1 MLQNKRVSLTEMLF
15 NKRHLHQLN
24 KRSHID
30 DEIYDR
36 WHPNN
41 NNNNKN
47 PSYRQRLI
55 NNNNNNMSRHS
66 HLNESFIDLDVTTT
80 ISLNHLET
88 TNNNLNTDLV
98 FFYWLGKDYCN
109 AYREDIK
116 ECHIHD
122 KDQFERTEVPRM
134 PWRDQGMV
142 VVGESA
148 RDLARHFIQRWNHC
162 KVEFSS

>member
-41 NNNNKN
+41 NTINNKN
-47 PSYRQRLI
+47 PSYRQRHP
-55 NNNNNNMSRHS
+55 NNNMSRHS
-66 HLNESFIDLDVTTT
+66 HLNESFIDLDETTT
-80 ISLNHLET
+80 ISLNHLEIT
-88 TNNNLNTDLV
+88 NNLNTDLV

-162 KVEFSS
+162 KVEFSF